1 MKKLTIIVAA
11 ILSLSACK
19 KEDKV
24 IPTPDPINY
33 TLSGNWKLVQ
43 EVKNQT
49 NYTKDSIEW
58 IFNKTNCDVNSRAY
72 TIDNTTSFITFQ
84 AVNGIAKNDGFSAY
98 VQSQDSNSL
107 ELFRNDST
115 TLIFV
120 R

>member
-11 ILSLSACK
+11 ILVLSACR
-19 KEDKV
+19 KEEKEV
-24 IPTPDPINY
+24 VVTPIEYSING
-33 TLSGNWKLVQ
+33 TWKLIQ

-49 NYTKDSIEW
+49 IYSVDSLEW
-58 IFNKTNCDVNSRAY
+58 VFNKTNCVIDLAPYSV
-72 TIDNTTSFITFQ
+72 DNTSDYVTFQ
-84 AVNGIAKNDGFSAY
+84 SANEDAVDASFSTYIQKNDA
-98 VQSQDSNSL
+98 NSL

>member
-19 KEDKV
+19 KEEKEIV
-24 IPTPDPINY
+24 APTEYSING
-33 TLSGNWKLVQ
+33 TWKLIQ

-49 NYTKDSIEW
+49 SYPVDSLEW
-58 IFNKTNCDVNSRAY
+58 VFNKTNCVIGLAPYS
-72 TIDNTTSFITFQ
+72 IDNTSRYVSFQ
-84 AVNGIAKNDGFSAY
+84 SVNEDAAEASFSAY
-98 VQSQDSNSL
+98 IQKNDSNSL

-115 TLIFV
+115 TLIFS

>member
-11 ILSLSACK
+11 ILALSACK
-19 KEDKV
+19 KEEKEIV
-24 IPTPDPINY
+24 APVEYSING
-33 TLSGNWKLVQ
+33 TWKLIQ

-49 NYTKDSIEW
+49 SYPVDSLEW
-58 IFNKTNCDVNSRAY
+58 VFNKTNCIIGLSPY
-72 TIDNTTSFITFQ
+72 SIDNNSSYVSFQ
-84 AVNGIAKNDGFSAY
+84 SVNEDASEASFSTYIQKN
-98 VQSQDSNSL
+98 DSNSL